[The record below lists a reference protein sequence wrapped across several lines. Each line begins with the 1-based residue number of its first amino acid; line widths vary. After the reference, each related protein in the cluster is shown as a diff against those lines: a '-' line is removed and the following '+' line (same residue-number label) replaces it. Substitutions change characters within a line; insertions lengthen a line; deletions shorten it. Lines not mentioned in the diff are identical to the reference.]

1 MRKIKENKEILEKKV
16 EEYLKKPYKI
26 QLEYSEEDNVYLA
39 EVVELPGCISY
50 GETEQEALEMIKD
63 AMRAW
68 IYAALKR
75 GKEIP
80 EPIATT
86 KYSGKFLVRI
96 SRSLH
101 KELVELAKT
110 EGVSLNQLVAEL
122 LSTGLIIKKNRYTA
136 QILPQYPQKKWI
148 TSEHYRVGGKSLYG
162 EIGFIGK
169 QHRRRLS
176 A

>member
-26 QLEYSEEDNVYLA
+26 QLEYNEEDNIYLA

-96 SRSLH
+96 SKSLH
-101 KELVELAKT
+101 RELAELAKT
-110 EGVSLNQLVAEL
+110 EGVSLNQLVSEL
-122 LSTGLIIKKNRYTA
+122 LNIGMVMKKNRYTA
-136 QILPQYPQKKWI
+136 QILPQYPQKKWMA
-148 TSEHYRVGGKSLYG
+148 SEHYKIEGKSLYG